1 MSDERYPGLR
11 ALRPEDADALAADLA
26 ERFTLRL
33 RLFAL
38 RRLRD
43 AAAAEDTVQEA
54 LRETLKAL
62 RAGRVASA
70 EALPGFVFQT
80 AKNLCMHH
88 GRSAGRRDRAILA
101 FSRLSRPEPEDPLFA
116 LVRDERRTAVRDAL
130 ARLEKGDR
138 ELLSLSFEEGLDGV
152 EIGRRLELAPGTVR
166 VRKHRALRKLAAL
179 LGEPGSNETEGA
191 GTP

>member
-1 MSDERYPGLR
+1 MSDERYSGSR
-11 ALRPEDADALAADLA
+11 AEASPDALAADLA

-33 RLFAL
+33 KLFAL

-54 LRETLKAL
+54 LREVLKAL
-62 RAGRVASA
+62 RAGRVATP
-70 EALPGFVFQT
+70 EALPGFAFQT

-101 FSRLSRPEPEDPLFA
+101 FSRLPRPEPEDPLLA
-116 LVRDERRTAVRDAL
+116 LINEERRTAVRGAL

-138 ELLSLSFEEGLDGV
+138 ELLALSFEDGLDAV
-152 EIGRRLELAPGTVR
+152 EIGRRLDLAGGTVR
-166 VRKHRALRKLAAL
+166 VRKHRALRRLAEL
-179 LGEPGSNETEGA
+179 LGEPRSNETEGA